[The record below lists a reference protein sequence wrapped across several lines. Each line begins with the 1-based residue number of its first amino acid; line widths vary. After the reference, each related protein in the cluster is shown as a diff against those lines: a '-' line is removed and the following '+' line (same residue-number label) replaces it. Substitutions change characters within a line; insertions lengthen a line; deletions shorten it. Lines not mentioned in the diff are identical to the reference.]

1 MKEVKKIV
9 VDFLPLILFFGGL
22 FLLGH
27 LLSKEPSRSTQSL
40 TSSQLSNAYSTPSSF
55 RASSSS
61 HTISSSSSQ
70 AEPRSSTETSSS
82 SQEKPA
88 SIPYDQLGLLPFKGK
103 GQFSLGEL
111 DHLGRPTGGQVQ
123 YRYFEEIP
131 TDIPEDPKSLSK
143 LPGFVSESY
152 SYDGSWSGSQSLY
165 TDGFTPFL
173 PNVKVFDVRNLSLM
187 TTYTYKGH
195 VRNQDYDEDTL
206 RFYLKPLLTWQSK
219 HPDYFLDYKISIIYQ
234 EDELVPRQFK
244 VQYVG
249 LTPDGKLVPIDLGGK
264 AVLNDQGIASLVL
277 DNRVS
282 QVTIDYKT
290 GKLLSRVHP
299 SPEELY
305 DQEFDEV
312 VYIPYD
318 DTEGF
323 YYYEHELPD
332 DDDGNYFTLTEAEA
346 MDQGYARGN

>member
-1 MKEVKKIV
+1 MVKRELKQLKNRSV
-9 VDFLPLILFFGGL
+9 LMMLVMLFFGSM
-22 FLLGH
+22 LLISDGF
-27 LLSKEPSRSTQSL
+27 SNRRSTV
-40 TSSQLSNAYSTPSSF
+40 SN
-55 RASSSS
+55 SSSS
-61 HTISSSSSQ
+61 LHTISSSSSQ
-70 AEPRSSTETSSS
+70 AEPGSSTETSSS
-82 SQEKPA
+82 GQENPA
-88 SIPYDQLGLLPFKGK
+88 PILYDQLGLLPFKAK

-111 DHLGRPTGGQVQ
+111 DHLGRPTGGQMQ

-131 TDIPEDPKSLSK
+131 TDLPEDPKYLSK

-165 TDGFTPFL
+165 TNGFDPLL
-173 PNVKVFDVRNLSLM
+173 PHVKVRDVRNLSLM
-187 TTYTYKGH
+187 TTYTYRGH
-195 VRNQDYDEDTL
+195 VRDQDYDEDTL
-206 RFYLKPLLTWQSK
+206 KFYLKPLLTWQSK
-219 HPDYFLDYKISIIYQ
+219 HRDYFLDYKISIIYQ
-234 EDELVPRQFK
+234 GDELVPRQFK

-249 LTPDGKLVPIDLGGK
+249 LAPDGKLVPIDLGGK

-299 SPEELY
+299 LPEELY

-318 DTEGF
+318 DTEGV
-323 YYYEHELPD
+323 YYYEHDLPD